1 MPNTNK
7 GQKESRR
14 PNDESTRSSQQH
26 QADHDRE
33 LAHGSRLR
41 REEGEETEIGGE
53 IRDRRDFEE
62 GDRPPPVALEP

>member
-1 MPNTNK
+1 MPTNR
-7 GQKESRR
+7 GQKEPRR
-14 PNDESTRSSQQH
+14 PNEESTR
-26 QADHDRE
+26 QADHERE

-41 REEGEETEIGGE
+41 REEGEETELGGE